1 MNNFSIFDVLPLPL
15 LKIHIVDIGA
25 RFTEDER
32 YSGLMERGVGHLT
45 GFEQDE
51 SQLPALKGRYPNH
64 EFISAFI
71 ADGSERTF
79 YRCYYEGCS
88 SLFRPDPEIINQ
100 FVGIATTEGSNFEVI
115 SEEKVQ
121 TKRLDEFNGIKV
133 CDYLKIDVQ
142 GAELDVLRGAAETLK
157 NCLVVEIEVEFVPLY
172 ENQPLFSDVDNF
184 MRRHGFF
191 LHRLIDISGRA
202 FHPFAVPG
210 DPVKPV
216 SQFLWADAVYVRKFT
231 SFNQLEPQMLLKLAV
246 LVHEVYNSVDL
257 CARALAFYDG
267 QMNTSLKAKFFKAI
281 AEKGVELT
289 FINVKDWTD

>member
-1 MNNFSIFDVLPLPL
+1 M
-15 LKIHIVDIGA
+15 
-25 RFTEDER
+25 
-32 YSGLMERGVGHLT
+32 
-45 GFEQDE
+45 
-51 SQLPALKGRYPNH
+51 
-64 EFISAFI
+64 
-71 ADGSERTF
+71 
-79 YRCYYEGCS
+79 
-88 SLFRPDPEIINQ
+88 
-100 FVGIATTEGSNFEVI
+100 I
-115 SEEKVQ
+115 SEEKVL
-121 TKRLDEFNGIKV
+121 TKRLDEFNAIKV